1 MFYYTL
7 FIAILKSSHLNVLF
21 VDMVENEKIQGIFSY
36 FYFYSLEINTFLLQ
50 NLSIPACIIGVGQN
64 SKNSLSESSFRK
76 LLSENSH
83 FSFFE
88 AFFKSKKKMKWIVD
102 SIVHCVIHSQ

>member
-1 MFYYTL
+1 MRRF
-7 FIAILKSSHLNVLF
+7 KVL
-21 VDMVENEKIQGIFSY
+21 FSY

-64 SKNSLSESSFRK
+64 SKNSLSESALRK